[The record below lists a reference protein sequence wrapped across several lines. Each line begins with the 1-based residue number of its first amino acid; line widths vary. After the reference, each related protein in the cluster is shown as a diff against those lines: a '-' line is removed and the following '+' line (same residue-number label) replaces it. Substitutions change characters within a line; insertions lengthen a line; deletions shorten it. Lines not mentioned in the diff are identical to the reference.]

1 MYRWKRLNK
10 AILKM
15 PKVAEDE
22 IIISTDGKGNR
33 RVFLVPLMSKN
44 ILVKTYYGSSS
55 TRMKI
60 ERLSGLNQWLKERKM
75 HTDYILLEYPCL
87 ESKTNSVFKTEDTR
101 DFGILKKKCGS
112 LRKVNNFI
120 FAMKSNFIYNHVIC
134 LKCLLETHT
143 LLRTD

>member
-1 MYRWKRLNK
+1 
-10 AILKM
+10 M

-33 RVFLVPLMSKN
+33 RVFFGAINVKN

-87 ESKTNSVFKTEDTR
+87 ESKTNSVFKTGR
-101 DFGILKKKCGS
+101 YKRFWNLKEEMW
-112 LRKVNNFI
+112 V
-120 FAMKSNFIYNHVIC
+120 AEKS
-134 LKCLLETHT
+134 K
-143 LLRTD
+143 